1 MYCPAQPVTVTQELQ
16 AMNHA
21 FPFFMKRRK
30 QTRTVMPK
38 NSKEYKQKKPKTRA
52 NGD

>member
-1 MYCPAQPVTVTQELQ
+1 MYCPVQLVTVLQELQ

-30 QTRTVMPK
+30 QTRTVILKNSNGYKQNKPK
-38 NSKEYKQKKPKTRA
+38 NKGKC
-52 NGD
+52 